1 MREGANRMQKLINV
15 GYGNNINID
24 KVLAI
29 VNAESAP
36 SRRLIKN
43 AKEKGGVVDATEG
56 NKTAAIIVM
65 ESDKVVLSAISADT
79 IRKRI
84 NTPKE

>member
-1 MREGANRMQKLINV
+1 MQKLINV

-36 SRRLIKN
+36 SKRLIKN
-43 AKEKGGVVDATEG
+43 AKEKGVIVDATEG

>member
-1 MREGANRMQKLINV
+1 MQKLINV

-65 ESDKVVLSAISADT
+65 ENDKVVLSAISADT

>member
-1 MREGANRMQKLINV
+1 MRKVINV
-15 GYGNNINID
+15 GYGNNVNID

-29 VNAESAP
+29 VNAESSP

-43 AKEKGGVVDATEG
+43 AKEKGLVVDATEG

>member
-1 MREGANRMQKLINV
+1 MRKLINV
-15 GYGNNINID
+15 GFGNTINID
-24 KVLAI
+24 KVLAV
-29 VNAESAP
+29 VNAESSP

-43 AKEKGGVVDATEG
+43 AKEKGTIVDATEG

-65 ESDKVVLSAISADT
+65 ENDKVIVSAISADT

-84 NTPKE
+84 NAPKE

>member
-1 MREGANRMQKLINV
+1 MRKVINI
-15 GYGNNINID
+15 GYGNNVNID

-29 VNAESAP
+29 VNAESSP

-43 AKEKGGVVDATEG
+43 AKEKGLVVDATEG

>member
-1 MREGANRMQKLINV
+1 MQKLINV

-24 KVLAI
+24 KALAI

>member
-1 MREGANRMQKLINV
+1 MRKVINV
-15 GYGNNINID
+15 GYGNNVNID

-29 VNAESAP
+29 VNAESSP

-43 AKEKGGVVDATEG
+43 AKEKGLVVDATEG

-84 NTPKE
+84 NTIKE

>member
-1 MREGANRMQKLINV
+1 MRKVINV
-15 GYGNNINID
+15 GYGNNVNID

-29 VNAESAP
+29 VNAESSP

-43 AKEKGGVVDATEG
+43 AKEKGLVVDATEG

-84 NTPKE
+84 NTHKE

>member
-1 MREGANRMQKLINV
+1 MQKLINV

>member
-1 MREGANRMQKLINV
+1 MRKVINV
-15 GYGNNINID
+15 GYGNNVNID

-29 VNAESAP
+29 VNAESSP

-43 AKEKGGVVDATEG
+43 AKEKGLVVDATEG

-84 NTPKE
+84 NTLKE

>member
-1 MREGANRMQKLINV
+1 MQKLINV

-24 KVLAI
+24 KVLAR

-36 SRRLIKN
+36 SKRLIKN
-43 AKEKGGVVDATEG
+43 AKEKGVIVDATEG

>member
-1 MREGANRMQKLINV
+1 MQKLINV

-79 IRKRI
+79 IIKRI